1 MTTVAPIK
9 RMLISA
15 DDEAA
20 VTDIRIAP
28 DGRVFVFGTSRPV
41 LEMLNELGWGDAA
54 VAARIQACSP
64 GPCGLGDSSNEKS
77 TDPQG
82 VGLHDIDQQESAP

>member
-1 MTTVAPIK
+1 MTTVAPKK
-9 RMLISA
+9 RTLISA

-41 LEMLNELGWGDAA
+41 LEMLSELGWGDAA
-54 VAARIQACSP
+54 LAARIQAWSP
-64 GPCGLGDSSNEKS
+64 GPCGLGDSSNKKS

-82 VGLHDIDQQESAP
+82 VGLHEIDQQESAT

>member
-1 MTTVAPIK
+1 MKTVSPKK
-9 RMLISA
+9 RTLISA

-41 LEMLNELGWGDAA
+41 LEMLSDLGWGDQA
-54 VAARIQACSP
+54 VTARIQA
-64 GPCGLGDSSNEKS
+64 LQQTAAE
-77 TDPQG
+77 TT
-82 VGLHDIDQQESAP
+82 QQESAT

>member
-1 MTTVAPIK
+1 MTTVSPKK
-9 RMLISA
+9 RTLISA

-41 LEMLNELGWGDAA
+41 LEMFSELGWGDEA
-54 VAARIQACSP
+54 VTARIQA
-64 GPCGLGDSSNEKS
+64 LQQTADTNK
-77 TDPQG
+77 
-82 VGLHDIDQQESAP
+82 QQESAT